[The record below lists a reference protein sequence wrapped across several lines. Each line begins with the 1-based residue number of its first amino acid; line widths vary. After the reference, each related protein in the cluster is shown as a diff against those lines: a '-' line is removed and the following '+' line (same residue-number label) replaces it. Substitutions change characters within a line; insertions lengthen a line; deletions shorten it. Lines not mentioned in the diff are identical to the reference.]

1 MPRSRPR
8 STRCAGRA
16 AEPGRSPPLPWRA
29 RAWPVRTVP
38 PSLRASCWCHPSPR
52 ERTVRS
58 APDAEIDVPLL
69 RPPAASARGPQ
80 AAAGVTSDGAFP
92 WGLCEP
98 RLSASG
104 DAAKA
109 PDVKYTKQSRRG
121 PHRAPPRG
129 SYPSAFSPRGLTKWE
144 LKPTSRRLLRPGVAP
159 GRPWPRL
166 RVSRSMRSAGL
177 RVLLPCCDPS
187 LRPPTPATP
196 QVCVL

>member
-1 MPRSRPR
+1 MLNIRS
-8 STRCAGRA
+8 
-16 AEPGRSPPLPWRA
+16 
-29 RAWPVRTVP
+29 
-38 PSLRASCWCHPSPR
+38 
-52 ERTVRS
+52 
-58 APDAEIDVPLL
+58 
-69 RPPAASARGPQ
+69 
-80 AAAGVTSDGAFP
+80 
-92 WGLCEP
+92 
-98 RLSASG
+98 
-104 DAAKA
+104 KA
-109 PDVKYTKQSRRG
+109 DEGHTG
-121 PHRAPPRG
+121 PPRG